1 MSDTPNAPADDLLEL
16 APEDGAPERSGSAG
30 AARPW
35 YVMVVDDDDD
45 VHATTRFALNGAR
58 VLGRPIELVH
68 AHSAAEAW
76 ARLGE
81 VKDIAVALIDVV
93 MESPDAGLR
102 LVRELREAGMREMRI
117 VLRTGQ
123 PGYAPEVSVISSYE
137 IDDYRTKSELTQ
149 TRLLTVL
156 TATIRAYDQ
165 IRTISRSRAGLEMI
179 VESAT
184 KLFTRTNL
192 ELFSR
197 GVLTQIA
204 ALLRVA
210 PNGLVCVDGG
220 QGADDGAMIVSA
232 AGSFA
237 AYAGRP
243 LSALPD
249 RTLARLIVEFP
260 RQGDPVVEGGF
271 MMMHFGT
278 EPGRALIAVIE
289 AGGEIADAD
298 RTLLRLFATNI
309 AIGFE
314 NQALIDRLDHMAHV
328 DPVFDVPNLSAFET
342 ALGERFAVDPV
353 DGRIALVH
361 LESHAS
367 IVAGYGLRIARN
379 YLRAIYA
386 ALADFEMGALVV
398 AMIGDGTFA
407 LIGEKTH
414 LDPARLH
421 ALVTAAY
428 TTDGVEIASTA
439 TAALL
444 DLDAAP
450 GEDTAA
456 TMRAL
461 ASALQHVRRTRRNES
476 VVFDATMRAESDRRF
491 TLQREMKRAAPSGE
505 GFAVHLQPKVDI
517 ASGSVIGAEALL
529 RWRYDARP
537 VSPVEFIPIAEASGL
552 TEPLTDF
559 VVAEIGRW
567 ARARAK
573 AGAAAVPVAVNLS
586 PIDLGRQGFASRLI
600 ERVHGAGLSPSTVEF
615 EVTEGV
621 AMQATPWAI
630 DQLQILKKA
639 GFRIALDDFG
649 TGYSS
654 LGNFGDF
661 PIDTLKIDRSFVTP
675 LTVATAR
682 ESLAAVIL
690 AMTQTLRVGC
700 VAEGVET
707 EEQRQALRFLGC
719 EVAQG
724 YLFGK
729 PAEIDGFDSTFGAK
743 IRA

>member
-1 MSDTPNAPADDLLEL
+1 MSDMPNAPADDLLEL
-16 APEDGAPERSGSAG
+16 APEDGAPDRSGAV
-30 AARPW
+30 ATARPW

-68 AHSAAEAW
+68 ARSAAEAW

-165 IRTISRSRAGLEMI
+165 IRTINRSRAGLEMI

-210 PNGLVCVDGG
+210 PNGLVCVNGG
-220 QGADDGAMIVSA
+220 EGADGAAMIVSA
-232 AGSFA
+232 AGGFA

-249 RTLARLIVEFP
+249 KKLVKLIADLP
-260 RQGDPVVEGGF
+260 RQADPVVEGDF
-271 MMMHFGT
+271 MMMHFGAA
-278 EPGRALIAVIE
+278 PGRELIAVIE
-289 AGGEIADAD
+289 AGGDIADAD

-328 DPVFDVPNLSAFET
+328 DPVFDVPNLNAFET
-342 ALGERFAVDPV
+342 ALSERFASDTV
-353 DGRIALVH
+353 DGRVALVH

-386 ALADFEMGALVV
+386 ALADYEMGALVV

-421 ALVTAAY
+421 ALATAAY

-491 TLQREMKRAAPSGE
+491 TLLHEMKRAAPNGE
-505 GFAVHLQPKVDI
+505 GFAVHLQPKVNI
-517 ASGSVIGAEALL
+517 ASGDVIGAEALL
-529 RWRYDARP
+529 RWRYDGRS
-537 VSPVEFIPIAEASGL
+537 VSPVEFIPIAEATGL

-567 ARARAK
+567 TRARVA
-573 AGAAAVPVAVNLS
+573 AGAAALPVAVNLS
-586 PIDLGRQGFASRLI
+586 PIDLGRQGFAARLI
-600 ERVHGAGLSPSTVEF
+600 ERVHGAGLSPATIEF
-615 EVTEGV
+615 EMTEGV

-630 DQLQILKKA
+630 GQLQILKNA

-707 EEQRQALRFLGC
+707 DEQRQALRFLGC

-724 YLFGK
+724 YFFGK
-729 PAEIDGFDSTFGAK
+729 PAEIGEFDAAFGAK
-743 IRA
+743 IRV

>member
-1 MSDTPNAPADDLLEL
+1 MPNAPADDLLEL
-16 APEDGAPERSGSAG
+16 APEDGAPERSGAAG

-249 RTLARLIVEFP
+249 RTLARLIAEFP

-328 DPVFDVPNLSAFET
+328 DPVFDVPNLNAFET

-529 RWRYDARP
+529 RWRYDGRP

-573 AGAAAVPVAVNLS
+573 ADAAAVPVAVNLS
-586 PIDLGRQGFASRLI
+586 PIDLGRQGFAARLI

-630 DQLQILKKA
+630 DQLHILKKA

-690 AMTQTLRVGC
+690 AMTLTLRVGC

-707 EEQRQALRFLGC
+707 DEQRQALRFLGC

>member
-16 APEDGAPERSGSAG
+16 APEDGAPERSGAAG

-237 AYAGRP
+237 VYAGRP

-249 RTLARLIVEFP
+249 RALARLIAEFP

-328 DPVFDVPNLSAFET
+328 DPVFDVPNLNAFET
-342 ALGERFAVDPV
+342 ALGERVAVDPV

-444 DLDAAP
+444 DLDATP

-529 RWRYDARP
+529 RWRYDGRP

-586 PIDLGRQGFASRLI
+586 PIDLGRQGFAARLI

-630 DQLQILKKA
+630 DQLHILKKA

-707 EEQRQALRFLGC
+707 DEQRQALRFLGC

-743 IRA
+743 NRA

>member
-1 MSDTPNAPADDLLEL
+1 MSDTSNAPADDLLEF
-16 APEDGAPERSGSAG
+16 APEDGAPDRPGTPSAV
-30 AARPW
+30 RPW
-35 YVMVVDDDDD
+35 YVLVVDDDED
-45 VHATTRFALNGAR
+45 VHATTRFALGGAR
-58 VLGRPIELVH
+58 ILGRPVELIH

-93 MESPDAGLR
+93 METPDAGLR
-102 LVRELREAGMREMRI
+102 LVRELREAGLREMRI

-204 ALLRVA
+204 ALLRVP
-210 PNGLVCVDGG
+210 PNGLVCVRSLA
-220 QGADDGAMIVSA
+220 GAEIMIVSA
-232 AGSFA
+232 AGGFA
-237 AYAGRP
+237 QYAGRP

-249 RTLARLIVEFP
+249 GPLVDLIAGLP
-260 RQGDPVVEGGF
+260 RHADPVVEGGF
-271 MMMHFGT
+271 MMMHFGA
-278 EPGRALIAVIE
+278 EPGGELIAVIE
-289 AGGEIADAD
+289 AGSEIADAD

-328 DPVFDVPNLSAFET
+328 DPVFDVPNLNAFET
-342 ALGERFAVDPV
+342 ALSERLAD
-353 DGRIALVH
+353 DQIECRTALVH

-367 IVAGYGLRIARN
+367 IVAGYGLRVARS

-386 ALADFEMGALVV
+386 ALAEYEMGALVV

-407 LIGEKTH
+407 LIGDASR

-421 ALVTAAY
+421 AIVTAAY
-428 TTDGVEIASTA
+428 KTDGVEIASTA
-439 TAALL
+439 TSALL
-444 DLDAAP
+444 DLDAAF
-450 GEDTAA
+450 GDDTAA
-456 TMRAL
+456 AMRAL
-461 ASALQHVRRTRRNES
+461 AAALQHVRRTRRNES
-476 VVFDATMRAESDRRF
+476 VVFDATMRAESDRRSA
-491 TLQREMKRAAPSGE
+491 LQRELKRTAPDGE
-505 GFAVHLQPKVDI
+505 GFAVHLQPKIEI
-517 ASGSVIGAEALL
+517 ATGRVVGAEALL
-529 RWRYDARP
+529 RWRYDGRA
-537 VSPVEFIPIAEASGL
+537 VSPAEFIPIAEATGL
-552 TEPLTDF
+552 TEALTDF
-559 VVAEIGRW
+559 VVAEVGRW

-573 AGAAAVPVAVNLS
+573 SGVTPLPVAVNLS
-586 PIDLGRQGFASRLI
+586 PIDLGRQGFAARLI
-600 ERVHGAGLSPSTVEF
+600 ERVRGAGLSPATIEF

-621 AMQATPWAI
+621 AMQSTPWAI
-630 DQLQILKKA
+630 GQLQILKDS

-661 PIDTLKIDRSFVTP
+661 PIDTLKIDRKFITP
-675 LTVATAR
+675 LAVAHAQ

-690 AMTQTLRVGC
+690 SMTQSLRVGC

-707 EEQRQALRFLGC
+707 EEQCKALQLLGC

-729 PAEIDGFDSTFGAK
+729 PADIGEFDALFGVK
-743 IRA
+743 

>member
-1 MSDTPNAPADDLLEL
+1 MSDPSSTSADDILDL
-16 APEDGAPERSGSAG
+16 APEDGTPDRPAHAG
-30 AARPW
+30 ARPW
-35 YVMVVDDDDD
+35 YVLVVDDDED

-58 VLGRPIELVH
+58 VLGRSIELLH

-81 VKDIAVALIDVV
+81 VKDVAVALIDVV
-93 MESPDAGLR
+93 METPDAGLR
-102 LVRELREAGMREMRI
+102 LVRELREAGMAEMRI

-123 PGYAPEVSVISSYE
+123 PGYAPELSVISTYE
-137 IDDYRTKSELTQ
+137 IDDYRTKSELTK

-210 PNGLVCVDGG
+210 PNGLVCVNGPG
-220 QGADDGAMIVSA
+220 GADAGLTIISA
-232 AGSFA
+232 AGGFA
-237 AYAGRP
+237 QYAGRP
-243 LSALPD
+243 LAEFPDAALAARISALP
-249 RTLARLIVEFP
+249 
-260 RQGDPVVEGGF
+260 RQSDPVVESGF
-271 MMMHFGT
+271 MMMHFGA
-278 EPGRALIAVIE
+278 EAGAELIAVIE

-328 DPVFDVPNLSAFET
+328 DPVFGVPNLNAFET
-342 ALGERFAVDPV
+342 ALMERLAMDPPG
-353 DGRIALVH
+353 GRMALVH
-361 LESHAS
+361 LETHKG
-367 IVAGYGLRIARN
+367 IVAGYGLRVARS
-379 YLRAIYA
+379 YFRAIYD
-386 ALADFEMGALVV
+386 ALAGYETGALTV

-407 LIGEKTH
+407 LIGEKAH
-414 LDPARLH
+414 FEPSRLH
-421 ALVTAAY
+421 TLVTAPY
-428 TTDGVEIASTA
+428 TADGVEVASAA
-439 TAALL
+439 TAVLL
-444 DLDAAP
+444 DLDADAP
-450 GEDTAA
+450 ADVSA
-456 TMRAL
+456 TLRAL
-461 ASALQHVRRTRRNES
+461 ASALQHVRRTRRNET
-476 VVFDATMRAESDRRF
+476 VVFDAAMRAESDRRF
-491 TLQREMKRAAPSGE
+491 TLQRELKRAAPAGA

-517 ASGSVIGAEALL
+517 ASGRIVGAEALL
-529 RWRYDARP
+529 RWRFEDKA
-537 VSPVEFIPIAEASGL
+537 VSPAEFIPIAEATGL
-552 TEPLTDF
+552 TETLTDF
-559 VVAEIGRW
+559 IVAEIGRW
-567 ARARAK
+567 AGARARA
-573 AGAAAVPVAVNLS
+573 GAPALPVAINLS
-586 PIDLGRQGFASRLI
+586 PIDLGRQGFAARLV
-600 ERVHGAGLSPSTVEF
+600 ERVHAAGLSASTIEF
-615 EVTEGV
+615 EVTEGI
-621 AMQATPWAI
+621 ALQATPWAI
-630 DQLQILKKA
+630 DQLHVLTRA

-654 LGNFGDF
+654 LGSFDEF

-682 ESLAAVIL
+682 ESLAAVIV

-707 EEQRQALRFLGC
+707 EEQLQALRSLGC
-719 EVAQG
+719 RMAQG
-724 YLFGK
+724 YHLGK
-729 PAEIDGFDSTFGAK
+729 PAEIDAFESIFGAK
-743 IRA
+743 IGP